1 MALTLEFCEMRADE
15 AALAA
20 DKAKLDNV
28 RERELRAEA
37 TWRALAAREREI
49 REGRRDRT

>member
-1 MALTLEFCEMRADE
+1 MALTLEFCEARAAE
-15 AALAA
+15 AATAA
-20 DKAKLDNV
+20 GNAQLENV

-49 REGRRDRT
+49 REGRRDRQ